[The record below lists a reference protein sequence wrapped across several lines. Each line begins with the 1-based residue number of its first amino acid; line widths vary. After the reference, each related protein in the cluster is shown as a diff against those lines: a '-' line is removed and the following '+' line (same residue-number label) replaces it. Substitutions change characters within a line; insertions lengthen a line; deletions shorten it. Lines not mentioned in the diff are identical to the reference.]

1 MQRPALLLLDEIT
14 EGLQPSVIDRLAG
27 ALAWERERRGTS
39 MFIVEQNVASR
50 KVADRYLILKQGAI
64 VDQGEA
70 GAAGAAGHIID
81 HLKV

>member
-39 MFIVEQNVASR
+39 MFIVEQNVAF
-50 KVADRYLILKQGAI
+50 ALWWPTAT
-64 VDQGEA
+64 
-70 GAAGAAGHIID
+70 
-81 HLKV
+81 